1 MSDAVSLTSED
12 IQRAMRAWEEHV
24 EANVAE
30 RSARQKRD
38 AVIDK
43 LLADLSGRVGN
54 TNTLT
59 FTGAPAAAWV
69 AATCAGVSMLL
80 VMLFA
85 IVFSVLFGVAFL
97 FFAARD
103 DWAAG
108 EFNTVRTFIHTGRLQ
123 PMQPRPGLVDSLQPT
138 PAAQPERKP

>member
-1 MSDAVSLTSED
+1 MLSSEE

-30 RSARQKRD
+30 RAAREKRD
-38 AVIDK
+38 AVIDR

-54 TNTLT
+54 TNTLN

-69 AATCAGVSMLL
+69 AATCAGIAVLM
-80 VMLFA
+80 VIFFA
-85 IVFSVLFGVAFL
+85 VVFSVLFGVAFL

-123 PMQPRPGLVDSLQPT
+123 PMQPRPGIVDSLQPT
-138 PAAQPERKP
+138 PADQPERKP

>member
-1 MSDAVSLTSED
+1 MSTGVTLSNED

-24 EANVAE
+24 DANAAE
-30 RSARQKRD
+30 RAAREKRD
-38 AVIDK
+38 AVVDR
-43 LLADLSGRVGN
+43 LLADLSSRVGN
-54 TNTLT
+54 TNTLN

-69 AATCAGVSMLL
+69 AATCAGIAVLM
-80 VMLFA
+80 VMFFA
-85 IVFSVLFGVAFL
+85 VVFSVLFGVAFL

-123 PMQPRPGLVDSLQPT
+123 PMQPRPGIVDSLQPT
-138 PAAQPERKP
+138 PPDQPER

>member
-1 MSDAVSLTSED
+1 MSTGVTLSNED

-24 EANVAE
+24 DANAAE
-30 RSARQKRD
+30 RAAREKRD
-38 AVIDK
+38 AVVDR
-43 LLADLSGRVGN
+43 LLADLSGRQGN

-85 IVFSVLFGVAFL
+85 IVFSVLFGVGFL

-123 PMQPRPGLVDSLQPT
+123 PMQPRPGIVDSLQPT
-138 PAAQPERKP
+138 PPDQPERKP